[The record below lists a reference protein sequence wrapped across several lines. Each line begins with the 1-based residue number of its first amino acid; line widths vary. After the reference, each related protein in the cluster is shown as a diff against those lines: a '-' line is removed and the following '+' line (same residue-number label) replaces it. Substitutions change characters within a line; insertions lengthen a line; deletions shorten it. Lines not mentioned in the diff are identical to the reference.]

1 MYRLRV
7 EGADGQHE
15 ELVVQPHHTVRVGR
29 SPRPENRRGPEADD
43 QGLDLLRVR
52 WDGAISRNHAE
63 LRWSPEGVEVRKL
76 DGAANPV
83 FHRGQS
89 RDRFLLTP
97 GEKFVIGSSTFELR
111 REGEDDDSVGSV
123 DERTPIQT
131 IGFTLADLRKTRY
144 RDADA
149 RLEVLASLPHVIRGA
164 ASDEDLFRRLTLLL
178 IEAVP
183 MAARVAIVRVAE
195 TEGEKDPRIETCHWD
210 GRTTSGP
217 RFRPSRRLVLDAVV
231 HRRQSVQCLWREES
245 EGEGEGMD
253 YTLTQEDLDWAFCTP
268 VPGEACAGWGL
279 YLTGRF
285 GGDPSRLDLRPDLKF
300 TEMVA
305 DVLGALKDVAQLK
318 QRESVLGQFF
328 SPAALPA
335 LTGSE
340 GQDALEP
347 RQTRMTILFCDLRG
361 FSREAEKAR
370 DDLLQ
375 LLERVGQALDVMT
388 EAIHRHRGVVGDF
401 QGDAALAFW
410 GWPLEERDAAARAC
424 RAALDIRERFL
435 EAANRE
441 GDPLAGF
448 RCGIGIAS
456 GEAVAGRLGS
466 SGRFKIDVFGPVVNL
481 ASRLEGITK
490 QLRVPILVDG
500 ESVDEVLRDGTPDWG
515 RFRRLAC
522 LRPYGLDEALFVSEV
537 LPAAPEGEE
546 PPGVLTDGD
555 LETYDQAL
563 TAFSAGE
570 WEAALERLH
579 RLPHWDQGKD
589 FLLSFILRHQ
599 RRAPAGWDGVIPLE
613 RK

>member
-1 MYRLRV
+1 VYRLRV

-15 ELVVQPHHTVRVGR
+15 ELVVKPHHTVRVGR
-29 SPRPENRRGPEADD
+29 SPRPENRRGPDADD

-63 LRWSPEGVEVRKL
+63 LTWSPDGVEVRKL
-76 DGAANPV
+76 EGAANPV

-111 REGEDDDSVGSV
+111 REGEEDSAGSV

-195 TEGEKDPRIETCHWD
+195 TEGGEDPRIETCHWD

-231 HRRQSVQCLWREES
+231 HRQQSVQCLWRG
-245 EGEGEGMD
+245 EGEGEGDGMD

-318 QRESVLGQFF
+318 ERESVLGQFF

-340 GQDALEP
+340 GEDALEP

-370 DDLLQ
+370 DDLLR

-500 ESVDEVLRDGTPDWG
+500 ESVQEVLRDGAPDWG
-515 RFRRLAC
+515 RFRRLAR
-522 LRPYGLDEALFVSEV
+522 LRPYGMDEALFVSEV
-537 LPAAPEGEE
+537 LPVAPEDEV
-546 PPGVLTDGD
+546 PPGVLTDDD
-555 LETYDQAL
+555 LATYDEAL
-563 TAFSAGE
+563 AAFTEGE
-570 WEAALERLH
+570 WGKALERLH